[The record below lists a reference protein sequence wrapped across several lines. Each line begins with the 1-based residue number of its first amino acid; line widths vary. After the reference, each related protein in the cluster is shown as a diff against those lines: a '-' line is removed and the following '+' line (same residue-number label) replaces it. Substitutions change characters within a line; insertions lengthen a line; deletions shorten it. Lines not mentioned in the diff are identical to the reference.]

1 MKKNAKFPIGPI
13 LIFILISFFLFLTAC
28 SSDEITAHVVVE
40 SGQADANLADTLAL
54 GLADSDVKEVVE
66 EVPETIALEP
76 AKPKI
81 EQEIKEIIKEKPKE
95 KVEVV
100 LTVKDEDDIEKIA
113 KIIEDSSGEVT
124 GEFKVGDVISA
135 EIEAEKLEEIS
146 EEESIE
152 EIALEKEYVA
162 FLEESIPQMKIDS
175 VAWAN
180 NYTGKGIKIAILDT
194 GIETGHSMFKDRI
207 LLSKSFNNEGVDDL
221 NGHGTHVAGI
231 AAGNSK
237 YKGAAPAAYLLNAK
251 VLNKYGSGKTSQII
265 AGINWALDPDD
276 DESTDDGAD
285 IISMSFG
292 GTLTDLDGPLA
303 SAIKDAIKQGVVFV
317 AASGN
322 CKKGCGGFFGV
333 TMPGSME
340 EVITVGAV
348 DEKNKAASF
357 SSGDT
362 FNNYVKPDVVAP
374 GVNIMSATINS
385 AYTSASGTSMSTP
398 MISGVIALML
408 EKESLSHSKIKEKLE
423 STAIDSG
430 DAGKD
435 INYGSGLV
443 NVSALFGVEEIE
455 INTTIN
461 ETEEINKTYEGYWVT
476 VDVSPEDKE
485 NITCPENYSGY
496 DPGLGLTRQEFFF
509 LFEDCMIEEDSA
521 HTAVEKMVQV
531 DGQNF
536 STADFDMPAQVR
548 IKMRNNSK
556 TYIPNSTDDEPSFDK
571 EELLAKIDISSYT
584 PPTKPEPTNDS
595 NLSQQALDIEV
606 YYDDDYT
613 YSAGDGSDGV
623 AWGGSDLDVYI
634 DGSFWTGYEVVCYD
648 WCGDGK
654 YDHCFADSNTDFSK
668 CEKESSTL
676 KSYCNAGKCKT
687 GVDVEDDHA
696 IGTGDPGDRWK
707 CEVYAKYYGHC
718 QSSIYSYDLDYD
730 SWPYYVVSPRQY
742 VCSDSN
748 TYDDFAQYS
757 DDWGVV
763 LDTVDCASDE
773 SCDYSR
779 DESKADFGDDGDSK
793 PSSPCRLKDGEG
805 DCDYDSDCLTGSHCS
820 EVFGTDYCCPSGEEW
835 LGSKCGKECTA
846 QYTGNLRCNGDT
858 IQKEYQNKDCS
869 TEWHDGS
876 TCSGTKKCSNGQC
889 VEKTCSDYGQLYGA
903 CSTEYS
909 KKRQGNDILEC
920 KDQILIGQKFCWEK
934 ISSLGDSDFCSQLTT
949 FSQTCGYGE
958 YDCDANKGQCG
969 TNLYCVGSWTG
980 DKGCCKSGES
990 WNTNSH
996 TCYCPDNDG
1005 DGHSIKACGGDDCD
1019 DSDSA
1024 RYPGK
1029 SEVCDKK
1036 DNDCDGSV
1044 DESGVCDC
1052 HLSSVSWDKTS
1063 AGMSSSVGF
1072 KVYGN
1077 SNCNGKST
1085 SIAVWEADWS
1095 SADDPVNNN
1104 PSSITLSN
1112 GVGSGTW
1119 NAEWQYDA
1127 GTNPE
1132 YYLIASQGSSSVT
1145 SGNQLTVTC
1154 SDVDG
1159 DGYSNWVC
1167 GGSDCDDANPHTHPG
1182 RTESCDGLDNDCNGQ
1197 VDEIFNFQTDNNH
1210 CGACHMS
1217 CSAIGQY
1224 YQCQNYVCVRQR
1236 VCGDNICEGP
1246 ETNSNCPQDCYGDLR
1261 VTKISA
1267 PSEVDQNDYVTITAT
1282 VENKGT
1288 YIDKLNIEA
1297 GIVPDYWRGT
1307 VFSQNG
1313 SFSIQ
1318 TVGSTTKCCLGNAY
1332 YAAKTIS
1339 LGAGKSED
1347 VTFNVYAPKTTTIDA
1362 CGTPSSGYYSAWDT
1376 SHEVMAGIYPA
1387 CGQSYTHSL
1396 TKDIKVKETPCNFD
1410 SDCGPGATCHYDAD
1424 HPSQSACIPNPCES
1438 QCDSGQL
1445 YFCEGQ
1451 SLYMCKMNLTNGCY
1465 QKKPLQTCSV
1475 GYECVSGKSS
1485 CQKIVIQTQLSIEE
1499 STGAVVY
1506 KQIGDI
1512 VTVKLKHNKN
1522 ENIQLEYDHNDFT
1535 LDKSSCPGDSFMITK
1550 DMDCKF
1556 TVGDSAWGEYDFKL
1570 KNGNKRSVDI
1580 IYYPDL
1586 LILTNKKK
1594 LLERFSGDKTGV
1606 NDLLAKAYA
1615 QADSSDRQGIIYDL
1629 DDYIADHPWEKLSD
1643 YKETPRKQVMTD
1655 NSYSMDVGQFV
1666 RDKCEACEGVVIL
1679 GDDFVVPYYR
1689 RDVSILEWKL
1699 FYSDTRI
1706 DNIYSDIPYI
1716 KRTEKYFSE
1725 LDDLFKFKGKY
1736 NNKKVKLLL
1745 PDSVSSDMDSE
1756 ITEFKNVITKRY
1768 SPKIHKIN
1776 SSDVYCKD
1784 QKLFEKYDSATLIV
1798 IGTEK
1803 NNRAYQC
1810 MPFVA
1815 GYENRDSAFIDIN
1828 PWDGREY
1835 SIIINTDDPHVLE
1848 ALTETIDSGA
1858 YVKLKSKNWW
1868 YLEIGLTAVSYVF
1881 LLGEAITGIPLDT
1894 ASDVIDSVN
1903 DCWIIGDSLSCKVS
1917 VPMIA
1922 IPWIPGKPFK
1932 VAFKAFRKS
1941 VGKPVEMFLTKYG
1954 DEAFKFLKMLYKKGE
1969 LDKIQDMFRLAGDK
1983 WDEAYQL
1990 LKTELGDK
1998 ILLKWSGK
2006 AREGLGKVVQKL
2018 NKGDIEK
2025 LAKEYGDDSV
2035 AAVSERYARETV
2047 DWSKDKI
2054 TKTIKMKGTGN
2065 LVVEDNNLVAFQY
2078 WKDEFLGSTN
2088 YKVGKI
2094 YDFDNTEYFFKPN
2107 KVFQPDNIRD
2117 QTFSNL
2123 REKAIYN
2130 VESVLNA
2137 KDAKYIVPE
2146 TKITREVGIGLP
2158 TGDPKKVKGLL
2169 LESVDGKTFEDG
2181 FQKWRASK
2189 GISNLDYADYLA
2201 ASDGLSKST
2210 KEAMYGK
2217 TFSDMVFGEMDRHP
2231 RNILVAADGKVSY
2244 IDYGGS
2250 LGLDKANNPIFLKDA
2265 SFETVFKDADFT
2277 DMDTRPIAGSLAK
2290 MWKRGDEGKKDVLKL
2305 MKPEVDKFRTFTRDQ
2320 FETATMFEDMVKA
2333 DRDKFRIITD
2343 KLFGK
2348 GSSKG
2353 RVQGFIDDFDNLAK
2367 QYGVN

>member
-1 MKKNAKFPIGPI
+1 MEKNTKFPIDPI
-13 LIFILISFFLFLTAC
+13 LIFILISFCLVLNAC
-28 SSDEITAHVVVE
+28 SSDEITAHAVANT
-40 SGQADANLADTLAL
+40 ADAGLADTLAL
-54 GLADSDVKEVVE
+54 GLADSDVKEIIE

-100 LTVKDEDDIEKIA
+100 LTVKDEDDIEKISR
-113 KIIEDSSGEVT
+113 IIEESSGEVK

-152 EIALEKEYVA
+152 EITLEKEYVA
-162 FLEESIPQMKIDS
+162 FLEESIPQIKIDS

-180 NYTGKGIKIAILDT
+180 NYTGKKIKITILDT
-194 GIETGHSMFKDRI
+194 GIETDHSMFKDRI

-237 YKGAAPAAYLLNAK
+237 YKGAAPDAYLLNAK

-333 TMPGSME
+333 TMPGSMK

-362 FNNYVKPDVVAP
+362 FNNYIKPDISAP
-374 GVNIMSATINS
+374 GVNIMSATINN

-398 MISGVIALML
+398 MISGLIALML
-408 EKESLSHSKIKEKLE
+408 EKESLSHAKIKDKLE
-423 STAIDSG
+423 STAIDLG

-435 INYGSGLV
+435 IDYGSGIV
-443 NVSALFGVEEIE
+443 NMSALFEIE
-455 INTTIN
+455 EVDIT
-461 ETEEINKTYEGYWVT
+461 INKTEINQ
-476 VDVSPEDKE
+476 SPTNKSS
-485 NITCPENYSGY
+485 I
-496 DPGLGLTRQEFFF
+496 
-509 LFEDCMIEEDSA
+509 
-521 HTAVEKMVQV
+521 
-531 DGQNF
+531 
-536 STADFDMPAQVR
+536 
-548 IKMRNNSK
+548 
-556 TYIPNSTDDEPSFDK
+556 NSTDDVEDYAGFYITSPINLSTYATK
-571 EELLAKIDISSYT
+571 EMSIQEVSNDTLSALSNSPKEVRIKIR
-584 PPTKPEPTNDS
+584 NDS
-595 NLSQQALDIEV
+595 VNVVAEGSAPEDAGFESAEYTATASGNGYID
-606 YYDDDYT
+606 YDDDYT
-613 YSAGDGSDGV
+613 YSTGDSDDGV
-623 AWGGSDLDVYI
+623 VWGGGDLDVGL
-634 DGSFWTGYEVVCYD
+634 DGEESGTMVICYD
-648 WCGDGK
+648 WCGDGNL
-654 YDHCFADSNTDFSK
+654 DHCFADDLDDFKSCWSQSSVLNGICSK
-668 CEKESSTL
+668 KNKCWTGSSWDNDRVIDT
-676 KSYCNAGKCKT
+676 
-687 GVDVEDDHA
+687 E
-696 IGTGDPGDRWK
+696 DPGDKWTCSIAAR
-707 CEVYAKYYGHC
+707 YYRDCSDSGYKWTDTDYEDYRV
-718 QSSIYSYDLDYD
+718 IY
-730 SWPYYVVSPRQY
+730 PRQY
-742 VCSDSN
+742 KCTNRKSGGTFYDGGMYDEDSSYEYWHTFKSGISCSGNFVCDEGK
-748 TYDDFAQYS
+748 DD
-757 DDWGVV
+757 
-763 LDTVDCASDE
+763 
-773 SCDYSR
+773 
-779 DESKADFGDDGDSK
+779 SKADFGDDGDSK
-793 PSSPCRLKDGEG
+793 PNEPCSLPDGKG
-805 DCDYDSDCLTGSHCS
+805 DCDKADHCFSGSHCS
-820 EVFGTDYCCPSGEEW
+820 CVGLCWGDTSTDYCCPSGEEW

-846 QYTGNLRCNGDT
+846 QYTGNVRCSGDK
-858 IQKEYQNKDCS
+858 IQKEYQKKDCS
-869 TEWHDGS
+869 TEWHDDT
-876 TCSGTKKCSNGQC
+876 TCSGLQKCSSGQC
-889 VEKTCSDYGQLYGA
+889 VAKTCSDFGQPYGA

-909 KKRQGNDILEC
+909 KKRQGNDVLEC
-920 KDQILIGQKFCWEK
+920 KDQIVFGQKFCWEK

-969 TNLYCVGSWTG
+969 TNLYCVGNIWG
-980 DKGCCKSGES
+980 DKGCCKTGES

-1029 SEVCDKK
+1029 SEVCDQK

-1044 DESGVCDC
+1044 DEGGVCDC

-1063 AGMSSSVGF
+1063 AGMSSTVGF

-1095 SADDPVNNN
+1095 SADDPVNKN

-1119 NAEWQYDA
+1119 TAEWQYDA

-1182 RTESCDGLDNDCNGQ
+1182 RTESCDGIDNDCNGQ

-1318 TVGSTTKCCLGNAY
+1318 TVGSTTKCCQGNAY

-1396 TKDIKVKETPCNFD
+1396 TKNIKVKETPCNFD

-1475 GYECVSGKSS
+1475 GYECIDGKSS
-1485 CQKIVIQTQLSIEE
+1485 CQKVVIQTQLSIEE
-1499 STGAVVY
+1499 STGTIVY
-1506 KQIGDI
+1506 KQTGDI

-1550 DMDCKF
+1550 DMDCEF
-1556 TVGDSAWGEYDFKL
+1556 TVADSAWGEYDFKL

-1580 IYYPDL
+1580 LYYPDL

-1606 NDLLAKAYA
+1606 NDLLAKAYV
-1615 QADSSDRQGIIYDL
+1615 QAGSRDRQGIIYDL
-1629 DDYIADHPWEKLSD
+1629 DNYIADHPWEKLSD

-1655 NSYSMDVGQFV
+1655 NSYSMDVGQFI
-1666 RDKCEACEGVVIL
+1666 RDKCEACEGVLIL

-1689 RDVSILEWKL
+1689 RDVSILDWKL
-1699 FYSDTRI
+1699 FYSDTRV

-1736 NNKKVKLLL
+1736 NNKKIKLIL

-1756 ITEFKNVITKRY
+1756 ITEFKNVITTRY

-1784 QKLFEKYDSATLIV
+1784 QKLFEKYDGATLIV

-1954 DEAFKFLKMLYKKGE
+1954 DEAFKFLKMLYKKGK
-1969 LDKIQDMFRLAGDK
+1969 LDKIQDMFRLAGDR

-1998 ILLKWSGK
+1998 ILLKWGDK

-2094 YDFDNTEYFFKPN
+2094 YDADNTEYFFKPN

-2158 TGDPKKVKGLL
+2158 NGDPKKVKGLL

-2189 GISNLDYADYLA
+2189 GISNLDYSDYLA

-2231 RNILVAADGKVSY
+2231 RNILIATDGKVSY

-2265 SFETVFKDADFT
+2265 SFETIFKDADFT

-2290 MWKRGDEGKKDVLKL
+2290 MWKSGDEGKKKALKL

-2320 FETATMFEDMVKA
+2320 FETATMFEDMAKA
-2333 DRDKFRIITD
+2333 DRDKFKIIAD
-2343 KLFGK
+2343 KLFGR